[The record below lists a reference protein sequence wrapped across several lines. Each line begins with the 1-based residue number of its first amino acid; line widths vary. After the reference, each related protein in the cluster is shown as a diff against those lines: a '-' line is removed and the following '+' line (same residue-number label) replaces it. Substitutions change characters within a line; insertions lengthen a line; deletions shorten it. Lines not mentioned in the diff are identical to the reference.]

1 MNITIEDSKVM
12 TTEKIADAIKE
23 RNDYSACAFD
33 ETKGVFTAER
43 DGQKYEIDL
52 GGWIRKVDAEGK
64 TAEHAEP
71 DSANIEDQIGA
82 LMLIWAHDMDGKQIA
97 VVNW

>member
-1 MNITIEDSKVM
+1 MNITIEDSNVM
-12 TTEKIADAIKE
+12 TVEKIADALKE
-23 RNDYSACAFD
+23 RNGYDTCAFD
-33 ETKGVFTAER
+33 ETKGVFTAAKGE
-43 DGQKYEIDL
+43 QKYEIDL

-64 TAEHAEP
+64 TAEHAES

-82 LMLIWAHDMDGKQIA
+82 LMLIWAHGMDGKQIA